1 MTHHDAITEPVPFLT
16 PRHLSGERDVR
27 SMVADYYAEPL
38 VHVLPSPE
46 GDMVDYRTPVYH
58 TPLQGYLQ
66 ASAEPHGS
74 RGYLWT
80 LVFIGWIA
88 LAGYPFVAL
97 LHDVSISLFK

>member
-1 MTHHDAITEPVPFLT
+1 
-16 PRHLSGERDVR
+16 
-27 SMVADYYAEPL
+27 MVADYYDEPL

-46 GDMVDYRTPVYH
+46 GGMVDYRTPVYH

-74 RGYLWT
+74 RGYLWI